1 VDSDLSPASSETH
14 SPLDKNNQLV
24 ELSKMYILAKNR
36 ELELE
41 EDLLRD
47 RPANNQAIDLNVEH

>member
-1 VDSDLSPASSETH
+1 MDSDLSPASSETH
-14 SPLDKNNQLV
+14 SPLDKNDQLV

-36 ELELE
+36 KLE
-41 EDLLRD
+41 EDLMRD